1 MDRSGSEW
9 IRKDRSGSEGDRSGS
24 EVIGEDRRGS
34 EGIGVDR
41 RLEVRGGGLLRSF
54 FRCRLNLTIDR
65 VSKGTEKPARAVR
78 VSEVK

>member
-1 MDRSGSEW
+1 MDRSDRSGSE
-9 IRKDRSGSEGDRSGS
+9 R
-24 EVIGEDRRGS
+24 IGGDRRGS
-34 EGIGVDR
+34 EGIGVIGVDR